1 MQICSSV
8 LYSSGQNVSRIL
20 FQSGIPENIL
30 TVFFFSL
37 AQAIIAEVGKL
48 IKDSILIGFSRF
60 GLQERYLPTLKSI
73 SVCR

>member
-60 GLQERYLPTLKSI
+60 ELQERYLPTLKSI